1 MSMDRIKRNRFF
13 QIVRELI
20 TRTFQDGVAR
30 SSAELAYYLLFSLF
44 PLLIF
49 LNAIIGMFQMDV
61 HALMEE
67 LGLILPPQV
76 LDIIV
81 DYVDY
86 ASALQTQTLIYAGVV
101 LAFWSISRSVRSMLR
116 SISQAYRVE
125 SRGWMSEVLPA
136 IVTLILMVSVFL
148 LLILLMISKRLL
160 TTVSQYI
167 RLPHVLIALWD
178 LIKFLV
184 APIFIFFVLTG
195 LYYAASQRKYR
206 FVQAMPGAFFSCVVW
221 TVFSAAFSYYVSNF
235 GRYSILYGSLGAIII
250 LMLWFYST
258 GILLITGGELNHVL
272 IENKRKRQGDL

>member
-1 MSMDRIKRNRFF
+1 MDRIKRNRFF

-125 SRGWMSEVLPA
+125 SRGWK
-136 IVTLILMVSVFL
+136 IG
-148 LLILLMISKRLL
+148 R
-160 TTVSQYI
+160 
-167 RLPHVLIALWD
+167 
-178 LIKFLV
+178 
-184 APIFIFFVLTG
+184 
-195 LYYAASQRKYR
+195 ASCRER
-206 FVQAMPGAFFSCVVW
+206 V
-221 TVFSAAFSYYVSNF
+221 
-235 GRYSILYGSLGAIII
+235 
-250 LMLWFYST
+250 
-258 GILLITGGELNHVL
+258 
-272 IENKRKRQGDL
+272 